1 MIQPRVVAA
10 GTAGTFSV
18 FTHDSGRPGQRVV
31 VLGGVHGDETEGA
44 LAAGRLAVS
53 DLALVAG
60 RVDIVPICHEA
71 AFAADSRTSPLDGGN
86 LARVFPGDPA
96 GPPTALLAHHLYIE
110 VLEGADFLVDL
121 HTSGSNYD
129 MPFLAGYGGA
139 VSGTG
144 SPQERAAIAFGADFV
159 WRHPGRSEGR
169 TVSVVGH
176 AIYTESPGM
185 GPAKQG
191 TVDAYCDGVL
201 RVLESLGMV
210 ASAPPPPDRPQIFVT
225 GGGDLDRDMT
235 SVGVDGMFLAAQ
247 SRGKKVKE
255 GTLLG
260 TVVDIHGQ
268 VLEEHRAESEGWVMA
283 LKTRSPVRAGDLVVC
298 LAADDEDRETVWEA

>member
-1 MIQPRVVAA
+1 MIHRRVVAGPA
-10 GTAGTFSV
+10 GDFSV

-71 AFAADSRTSPLDGGN
+71 AFAADSRTSPVDDGN
-86 LARVFPGDPA
+86 LARVFPGDSS
-96 GPPTALLAHHLYIE
+96 GLPTAILAHHLYIE

-129 MPFLAGYGGA
+129 MPFLAGYGGE

-144 SPQERAAIAFGADFV
+144 SAEERAAIAFGADFV

-169 TVSVVGH
+169 TVSVVEH

-185 GPAKQG
+185 GPANQE
-191 TVDAYCDGVL
+191 TVDAYCDGVM
-201 RVLESLGMV
+201 RVLQSLDMLV
-210 ASAPPPPDRPQIFVT
+210 SPPPPPDRPQIFVT

-235 SVGVDGMFLAAQ
+235 SVGVDGMFLAAS
-247 SRGKKVKE
+247 SRGKKVEE
-255 GTLLG
+255 GALLG
-260 TVVDIHGQ
+260 TVIDLHGQ
-268 VLEEHRAESEGWVMA
+268 VLEEHRANGAGWVMA
-283 LKTRSPVRAGDLVVC
+283 LKTRSRVRAGDLVVC
-298 LAADDEDRETVWEA
+298 LAADDKR